1 MDTHKIKNKGG
12 FNTIFSSDWKH
23 NQESFLTIVSE
34 TQFEKDTTYISEKMV
49 KPIMNLQ
56 PFIVMSTPNFL
67 KFLKD
72 NGFKTF
78 DGFINESYDT
88 RDNHEQRLEMIFDE
102 LDKFRTKSFD
112 ELKDWWKEILPIL
125 EHNQNRLLEL
135 GQQKTKKIKLLEKIN
150 D

>member
-1 MDTHKIKNKGG
+1 M
-12 FNTIFSSDWKH
+12 
-23 NQESFLTIVSE
+23 
-34 TQFEKDTTYISEKMV
+34 
-49 KPIMNLQ
+49 
-56 PFIVMSTPNFL
+56 

-88 RDNHEQRLEMIFDE
+88 QDNHEQRLEMIFDE

-125 EHNQNRLLEL
+125 EYNQNRLLEL